1 MEWYLAMMEPP
12 KVEHCNQE
20 QAMFRNQKGFTLVE
34 LLVVLALSS
43 IVTAAVYKSFTAQQ
57 QVYIVQDQVAGM
69 QQDIRAS
76 LEVMMKEIRMAGYD
90 PQGTAD
96 AGITAA
102 TSSSIQFTADQNG
115 NGVLVSPGP
124 PAANDPNEDITY
136 SLKPESDPDNDG
148 VATVFPSELRRASWG
163 VPQPLAEEVEVLNFV
178 YLREQP
184 NLVVRPISEALMP
197 VPVSGP
203 DLDEIRSIQVLIVLR
218 TDRLDKNFNNTT
230 TYTNL
235 LYDMQAAEG
244 IADGAKDS
252 QALKWTAPNDGY
264 RRRVVKTTIKC
275 RNSGI

>member
-1 MEWYLAMMEPP
+1 
-12 KVEHCNQE
+12 
-20 QAMFRNQKGFTLVE
+20 
-34 LLVVLALSS
+34 LSG

-57 QVYIVQDQVAGM
+57 QVYIAQDQIVGM

-96 AGITAA
+96 AGITVA
-102 TSSSIQFTADQNG
+102 TSSGIQFTMDQNG

-124 PAANDPNEDITY
+124 PATNDPNEDVTY
-136 SLKPESDPDNDG
+136 SLKPEADPNGDG

-163 VPQPLAEEVEVLNFV
+163 VPQPLAEEVEVINFV

-184 NLVVRPISEALMP
+184 NPLVRPISEVLMP

-203 DLDEIRSIQVLIVLR
+203 DLDEIRSIQVLIILR
-218 TDRLDKNFNNTT
+218 TDKSDKNFNNTNT
-230 TYTNL
+230 STYTNL
-235 LYDMQAAEG
+235 LYDMQTADG
-244 IADGAKDS
+244 IADGAKDP